1 MTGVYLTGRGLVR
14 NEIIRPLSTF
24 YQPLIIRSPLRNPA
38 LTPANSGPST
48 LQRAR
53 ETVGALPYVAS

>member
-14 NEIIRPLSTF
+14 NEIIRPLST
-24 YQPLIIRSPLRNPA
+24 LIIRSPLRNPA

-53 ETVGALPYVAS
+53 DTVGALPYVAS